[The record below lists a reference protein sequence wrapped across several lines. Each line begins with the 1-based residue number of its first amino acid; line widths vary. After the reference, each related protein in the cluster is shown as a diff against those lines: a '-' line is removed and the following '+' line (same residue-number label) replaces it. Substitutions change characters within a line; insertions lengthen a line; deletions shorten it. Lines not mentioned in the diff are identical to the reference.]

1 MSDTIKS
8 WRHIQQRYNLIGSKC
23 TTCGDVFFPS
33 RVICP
38 NCRRKGNIEPFQFS
52 GKGKIHSF
60 SVIRSPSDDFKKV
73 APYAVAIIE
82 LEEGAKLTSQL
93 VDCDVDD
100 LEETGNEVT
109 LMTLHSAKGLEF
121 PVVFLVGME
130 EGIFPSYRSIGEPKE
145 LEEERRLCYV
155 GVTRAKQNLY
165 LTAAKQR
172 TVFGST
178 TCNSLS
184 RFLGEIPE
192 NLVEGIEKEETNN
205 NKGFEYNFEHLLLSL
220 YYNEFHFPLSIF

>member
-1 MSDTIKS
+1 
-8 WRHIQQRYNLIGSKC
+8 
-23 TTCGDVFFPS
+23 
-33 RVICP
+33 
-38 NCRRKGNIEPFQFS
+38 
-52 GKGKIHSF
+52 
-60 SVIRSPSDDFKKV
+60 
-73 APYAVAIIE
+73 
-82 LEEGAKLTSQL
+82 
-93 VDCDVDD
+93 
-100 LEETGNEVT
+100 
-109 LMTLHSAKGLEF
+109 MTLHSAKGLEF

-192 NLVEGIEKEETNN
+192 NLVEGIEKEGTNN
-205 NKGFEYNFEHLLLSL
+205 NKGFEYNFEHKENTKNKINVYKVQETVAASSPVKK
-220 YYNEFHFPLSIF
+220 EFTFRTAESFLNSVVNKKKKI